1 MLLYK
6 LSSIIIVTA
15 SLLLGGRVTARKDD
29 SNQISHLRGNGNEI
43 TFTASSASLPP
54 EQPSVKIRTM
64 PNSPFRIF
72 TRQGTSNTARD
83 DNNNNDEIVEQIS
96 VWDST
101 TNTTTQ
107 YNIPPPPKSPPL
119 EYDNENLLPPCPETY
134 NPQQLTNYYV
144 AGNKVEVYDTIFT
157 CRPSPYEEYCNIHSL
172 EEAIL
177 LSKNGDYIAP
187 TINKRTGFNNHQDGE
202 MNSNSQQQLSEEE
215 QVTELWL
222 NAWME
227 VGKCI
232 HSTTTMPEQEQN
244 TAAASTEPTVLPTY
258 WPTYSPSNYFPTA
271 LPTSIP

>member
-1 MLLYK
+1 MLLHK

-15 SLLLGGRVTARKDD
+15 SLLGGRVAARKDD
-29 SNQISHLRGNGNEI
+29 NYQISHLRGRGNGNEI

-72 TRQGTSNTARD
+72 TRQGTSKTARD
-83 DNNNNDEIVEQIS
+83 DNNNDEIVEQIS

-107 YNIPPPPKSPPL
+107 YNIPPPKSPPL
-119 EYDNENLLPPCPETY
+119 EYDNKDLLPPCPATY
-134 NPQQLTNYYV
+134 NPQQITNYA

-177 LSKNGDYIAP
+177 LSKNGDYIA
-187 TINKRTGFNNHQDGE
+187 TISFNNQ
-202 MNSNSQQQLSEEE
+202 MNSNSQKQLSEEE

-232 HSTTTMPEQEQN
+232 HSTTMPEQEQN
-244 TAAASTEPTVLPTY
+244 TAAASEPTALPTY

>member
-54 EQPSVKIRTM
+54 AQPSVKIRTM

-107 YNIPPPPKSPPL
+107 YNIPPPKSPPL
-119 EYDNENLLPPCPETY
+119 GYDNEDLLLPPCPATY
-134 NPQQLTNYYV
+134 NPQQITNYA

-157 CRPSPYEEYCNIHSL
+157 CRTYPYEEYCNIHSL

-177 LSKNGDYIAP
+177 LSKNGDYIATT
-187 TINKRTGFNNHQDGE
+187 TISKLRTTGFINQ

-215 QVTELWL
+215 QEVTELWL

-232 HSTTTMPEQEQN
+232 HSTTITMPEQEQN
-244 TAAASTEPTVLPTY
+244 TAASLEPTVLPTY